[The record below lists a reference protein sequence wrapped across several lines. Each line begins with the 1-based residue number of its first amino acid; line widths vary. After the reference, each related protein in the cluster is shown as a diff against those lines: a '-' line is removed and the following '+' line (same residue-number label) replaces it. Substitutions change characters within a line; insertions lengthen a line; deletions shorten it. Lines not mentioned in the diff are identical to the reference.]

1 MSLANRVEELE
12 NTVSALKGLVE
23 GLAEEIDSANSRMN
37 RLGSDLEIV
46 IEESELD
53 L

>member
-12 NTVSALKGLVE
+12 STVSALKGLVE
-23 GLAEEIDSANSRMN
+23 GLAEEVDSANSRMN
-37 RLGSDLEIV
+37 VIERDLEIV